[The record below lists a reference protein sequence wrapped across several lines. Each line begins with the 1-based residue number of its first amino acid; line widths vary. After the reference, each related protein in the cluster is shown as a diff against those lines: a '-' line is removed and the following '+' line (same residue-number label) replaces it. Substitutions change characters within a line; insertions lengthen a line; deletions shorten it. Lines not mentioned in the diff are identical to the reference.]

1 MTPFQYSM
9 YMQIYSKLKSL
20 VKSVSLYWMWS
31 TVLCRYSYKV
41 RDGKEVNQIFE
52 KSNQNRKL
60 CTESV
65 QYLSICTLYI
75 FGYVEFLIGPMS
87 GTIITTL
94 RRNIFD
100 IPDF

>member
-9 YMQIYSKLKSL
+9 YMQIYCELKSL

-31 TVLCRYSYKV
+31 TVLCRYRYKV

-52 KSNQNRKL
+52 KSNQNQTL

-65 QYLSICTLYI
+65 RYLSICTIYI

-87 GTIITTL
+87 GAIITTL
-94 RRNIFD
+94 QRNIFN
-100 IPDF
+100 IHDF